1 MSKPH
6 KRHHQEI
13 LVKKR
18 AQIKKELGKFQ
29 TNSTVPEMGFDRRR
43 VKPLSLRRRGQLMM
57 RSFLKMEQSR
67 RERKESTVER

>member
-29 TNSTVPEMGFDRRR
+29 TNTTIPEMGFDRHC
-43 VKPLSLRRRGQLMM
+43 VKPLSLR
-57 RSFLKMEQSR
+57 SKIN
-67 RERKESTVER
+67 